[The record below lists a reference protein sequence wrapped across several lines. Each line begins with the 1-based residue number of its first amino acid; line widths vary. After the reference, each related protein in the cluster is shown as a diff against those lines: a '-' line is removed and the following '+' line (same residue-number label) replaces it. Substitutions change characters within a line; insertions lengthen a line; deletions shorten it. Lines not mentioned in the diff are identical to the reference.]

1 MAADLQTSAPSG
13 AYFIDKRDA
22 ILEVHPGVT
31 LCPPFQC
38 PQMRVVAIG
47 VPHRIRFV
55 EVQRL
60 GADGF
65 EELGKF
71 GTALSGFEDE

>member
-1 MAADLQTSAPSG
+1 MEKHLTISDRHKSTSPP
-13 AYFIDKRDA
+13 DRRDEFEISA
-22 ILEVHPGVT
+22 ITAT
-31 LCPPFQC
+31 L
-38 PQMRVVAIG
+38 
-47 VPHRIRFV
+47 RFV